1 MGFPLG
7 KDITW
12 GSHQGP
18 LVVEVPD
25 YQVIECIPCG
35 FRHVVPLPSEEELLS
50 YYETQFYQTSKPDYL
65 TKASDEQ
72 GWLNIGYDTKLE
84 MLWPCDRPRDEAQ
97 TRQSRPRILDVGSGP
112 GFFLKRAAE
121 QGWDAVGLEP
131 SPEAL
136 DFSRDLGLNVI
147 RGSLG
152 RGPLPDM
159 GRFDAIHLQHVLEHV
174 PEPAY
179 VLSILESLLAPGG
192 RICVEVPNDFSI
204 TQEILFLNLGFKPW
218 WVAPPEHLN
227 YFSFDSLEALLRRE
241 GWHVDHRTTT
251 FPIDFALLAGFQYVD
266 NEDLGGQV
274 HQARMNFESQL
285 SPGSNRGK
293 LSDLYSNLARLS
305 FGREVILFAEKLTLS
320 L

>member
-25 YQVIECIPCG
+25 YQVIECVPCG
-35 FRHVVPLPSEEELLS
+35 FKHVVPLPSEEELLS

-72 GWLNIGYDTKLE
+72 DWLNIGYDTKLE
-84 MLWPCDRPRDEAQ
+84 MLWPSDRPRDEAQ

-131 SPEAL
+131 SPQAL
-136 DFSRDLGLNVI
+136 NFSRDLGLNVI

-179 VLSILESLLAPGG
+179 VLSILKSLLAHGG

-204 TQEILFLNLGFKPW
+204 TQEILFLNMGFKPW

-241 GWHVDHRTTT
+241 GWHVAYRTTT
-251 FPIDFALLAGFQYVD
+251 FPIDFALLAGLNYVS
-266 NEDLGGQV
+266 NSRIGQTV
-274 HQARMNFESQL
+274 HKLIATCES
-285 SPGSNRGK
+285 SFSRAGK
-293 LSDLYSNLARLS
+293 ADSIKRLYWSIADCHL
-305 FGREVILFAEKLTLS
+305 GREVVLVAHP
-320 L
+320 